1 MRNVVKFRGNAV
13 SLKSNAVKSKVSAVW
28 LKENVACVN
37 SALSYKDG
45 ILGFN
50 AESLMQSL

>member
-50 AESLMQSL
+50 AESLMHRH